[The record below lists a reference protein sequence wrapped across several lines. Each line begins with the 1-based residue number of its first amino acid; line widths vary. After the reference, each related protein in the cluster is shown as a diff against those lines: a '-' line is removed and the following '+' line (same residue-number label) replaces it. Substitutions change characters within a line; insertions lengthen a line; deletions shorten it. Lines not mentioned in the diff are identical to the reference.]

1 MPVIKNRLGKLNVKD
16 LKTIEVIFNSG
27 GYFSQEH
34 MNILFDNISNQSN
47 WERLKKLVDLNLLKE
62 HLLDSNRVNE
72 PVIYQVR
79 QGACKLMNSPD
90 SYYRKKHNKSYIKR
104 ALIKGMF
111 IVENYGELYE
121 ALKFDNIE
129 KQQFL
134 LSKGYSETSFP
145 KKKNF
150 NKKTSENDVMIH
162 IEELIL
168 DLEKLEQRPEFV
180 GNSDVELLFV
190 YVDKEHPSSIKAQV
204 SILLENYKYIVK
216 ENKKKLGFLIV
227 TDNEKRAE
235 LYKKI
240 AAIEMENI
248 FDFSMEAVIPSENSV
263 DIELLRTYAG
273 TVRKYLEYKGKEAE
287 AERVII
293 RFKNGELKEEI
304 EGRLAQ
310 KKPEKLDGLQKN
322 RIATFNGKPIKL
334 LQDEIMNTVD
344 KNGEQGFTIAIGFL
358 NEIMKLNYYG
368 YIKFSSDKDKGKAQN
383 TSGFPDVFTY
393 VVGRKYYTF

>member
-1 MPVIKNRLGKLNVKD
+1 
-16 LKTIEVIFNSG
+16 
-27 GYFSQEH
+27 
-34 MNILFDNISNQSN
+34 
-47 WERLKKLVDLNLLKE
+47 
-62 HLLDSNRVNE
+62 
-72 PVIYQVR
+72 
-79 QGACKLMNSPD
+79 
-90 SYYRKKHNKSYIKR
+90 
-104 ALIKGMF
+104 
-111 IVENYGELYE
+111 
-121 ALKFDNIE
+121 
-129 KQQFL
+129 
-134 LSKGYSETSFP
+134 
-145 KKKNF
+145 
-150 NKKTSENDVMIH
+150 MIH

>member
-1 MPVIKNRLGKLNVKD
+1 MPVIKNRLEKLNVKD

-62 HLLDSNRVNE
+62 HLLESSRVNE

-79 QGACKLMNSPD
+79 QGACKLMNNPD
-90 SYYRKKHNKSYIKR
+90 SYFRKKHNKSYIRR
-104 ALIKGMF
+104 ALIKARF
-111 IVENYGELYE
+111 IVENYKGLYG
-121 ALKFDNIE
+121 ALIFDNDE
-129 KQQFL
+129 KQLFL
-134 LSKGYSETSFP
+134 TAKGYSFSSFP

-168 DLEKLEQRPEFV
+168 DLEKFEQRPEFI
-180 GNSDVELLFV
+180 GGSEVELLFV
-190 YVDKEHPSSIKAQV
+190 YIDKEHPASIKAQIN
-204 SILLENYKYIVK
+204 ILLENYKYIVK

-344 KNGEQGFTIAIGFL
+344 KNGEEGFTIAIGFL